1 MTTDKE
7 LTIRAEYTGA
17 KPNLRP
23 AASAFSRVIRDAVN
37 PDGTFKDQDLEAEFQ
52 QWLKNQSRKEIAS

>member
-1 MTTDKE
+1 MED
-7 LTIRAEYTGA
+7 LQIRAEYTGA

-52 QWLKNQSRKEIAS
+52 QWLKNQNRKEIAS